1 VSRSTFPI
9 SFWACAASSI
19 LLLPSSALAQT
30 PAPQPA
36 GEPAPCQ
43 RRGPIHRWLHHSAH
57 TLQDKL
63 IGYPPTFVE
72 PPLGYYVNEQLA
84 VQVAKA
90 DLHRFTFYRS
100 DFLPGTTAF
109 SPAGASRFNVMR
121 TRLPGWL
128 GPITVEWVPD
138 QPALAQARRAAVLAS
153 LNEAGLPTGS
163 ERVVIAPSPYPGARG
178 IEAVDNNASSLTRN
192 QLSAPAFALPP
203 TESASMGVR

>member
-1 VSRSTFPI
+1 VSKSSLSIIRWS
-9 SFWACAASSI
+9 CAAGTI
-19 LLLPSSALAQT
+19 WLAPASALAQ
-30 PAPQPA
+30 APDPTAVQPA
-36 GEPAPCQ
+36 VCQ
-43 RRGPIHRWLHHSAH
+43 RRGPIHRLFHHSAH
-57 TLQDKL
+57 TLQDKMV
-63 IGYPPTFVE
+63 GYPQAFIE
-72 PPLGYYVNEQLA
+72 PPLGYYLNEQLA

-90 DLHRFTFYRS
+90 DPHRFTFYRS

-178 IEAVDNNASSLTRN
+178 VEAVETNANSLIRY
-192 QLSAPAFALPP
+192 QLAAPALALPP
-203 TESASMGVR
+203 TESASLGVR